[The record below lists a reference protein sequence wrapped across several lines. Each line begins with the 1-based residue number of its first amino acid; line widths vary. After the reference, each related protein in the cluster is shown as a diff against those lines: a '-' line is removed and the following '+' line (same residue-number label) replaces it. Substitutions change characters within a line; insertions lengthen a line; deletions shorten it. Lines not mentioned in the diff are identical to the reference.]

1 VEHNTTLWQISQ
13 DQCVKLK
20 HLAKWNQVAPDAL
33 ISKGTVIYLRKKKG
47 HRSDL

>member
-1 VEHNTTLWQISQ
+1 VEHNITLWQISQ

-20 HLAKWNQVAPDAL
+20 HLAKWNKVAPDAL
-33 ISKGTVIYLRKKKG
+33 ISKGTVIYLKKKKG